1 MRFLALTAYQSAA
14 LALLTTAA
22 IVALY
27 FLKHRR
33 RRLVISSAL
42 LWKRVLAK
50 HLENSLFER
59 LRRILSILIAVA
71 IGLLVALSI
80 AQPEIEWLTGKT
92 SRTIIVMDTSPS
104 MQARRSDGRT
114 RWQHA
119 VDDANALVSQGSI
132 RNQYRIVDTSGQFD
146 SAFTTDRSELRRMIA
161 GMHPVNSPTRFPH
174 METPAT
180 SSQDAPQI
188 YLITDGVSPL
198 DVPAG
203 VHSISEFQTAS
214 NIGITAFEVRSIP
227 SSVLA
232 YEAYLEVTNFGKS
245 ARSVDIT
252 ISGAGQQRMNRSV
265 KIEPGKSYSESLNVS
280 KFDGG
285 GVRASLASDGD
296 AFSPDDVA
304 YAYLPVKRRTK
315 TLLVTSGNK
324 FLESVLKLDSLVDL
338 TVTAPAGYTGSS
350 DYDAY
355 VFDRFVPQ
363 QQPARPTL
371 IVGASENASVSWLP
385 KSLGTVS
392 KPTFE
397 SRMENHPVMRHV
409 VLNDVSVES
418 AARIDPSNLI
428 VLAASASNMPL
439 IVASERP
446 QWILLTFDLNSSDLP
461 YHAGFPL
468 FVDNAMSWF
477 GRDRLA
483 LRRMPGIVDIPV
495 TGAQVRTIDGQPI
508 ASRAS
513 LNGTVFEAPDPG
525 LYVASRGDVSQ
536 YVAVNFSN
544 RQYSNIN
551 ASRVRDDKASQAAVP
566 LLRRE
571 LWYYMLIAAMV
582 LIGAEWFT
590 YHRRITL

>member
-1 MRFLALTAYQSAA
+1 MRFLALTAFQSAF
-14 LALLTTAA
+14 LALLTTAI

-33 RRLVISSAL
+33 RRLVVSSAL

-92 SRTIIVMDTSPS
+92 TRTVIVMDTSPS

-132 RNQYRIVDTSGQFD
+132 RNQYRIVDTGGQFD
-146 SAFTTDRSELRRMIA
+146 SAFTTDRAELRRMIA
-161 GMHPVNSPTRFPH
+161 GLHPVNSPTRFPR
-174 METPAT
+174 MDTAAT
-180 SSQDAPQI
+180 SNQDAPQI

-203 VHSISEFQTAS
+203 VHSISEFQAAS
-214 NIGITAFEVRSIP
+214 NIGITAFEVRSVP

-232 YEAYLEVTNFGKS
+232 YEAFLEVTNFSKS

-265 KIEPGKSYSESLNVS
+265 KIEPGKSYSESVNVS

-285 GVRASLASDGD
+285 GVRASLVSDGD

-304 YAYLPVKRRTK
+304 YAYLPVKRRAK

-338 TVTAPAGYTGSS
+338 TVTTPAGYTGSS

-363 QQPARPTL
+363 QQPARPAM
-371 IVGASENASVSWLP
+371 IVGMAENSNISWLP
-385 KSLGTVS
+385 KRLGTVS

-397 SRMENHPVMRHV
+397 SRMENHPVMSHV
-409 VLNDVSVES
+409 VLNDVAVES
-418 AARIDPSNLI
+418 AVRVDPTNLI
-428 VLAASASNMPL
+428 VLAASAANMPL

-483 LRRMPGIVDIPV
+483 LRRMPGMVDIPV
-495 TGAQVRTIDGQPI
+495 AGAQVRTIDGQPI
-508 ASRAS
+508 ASRDS

-544 RQYSNIN
+544 RQFSNIN
-551 ASRVRDDKASQAAVP
+551 ASRVRDDSASQASPP